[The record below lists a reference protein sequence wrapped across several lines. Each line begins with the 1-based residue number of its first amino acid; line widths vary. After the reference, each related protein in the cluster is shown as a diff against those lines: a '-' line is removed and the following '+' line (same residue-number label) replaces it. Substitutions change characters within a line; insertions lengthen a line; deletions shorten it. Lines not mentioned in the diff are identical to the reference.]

1 MEEAMTASGNSGGLA
16 SDVVDGKTLWGS
28 YGKDGSFLSQ
38 DGTTYVT
45 PQGQVQHGITD
56 PATGTFLQNGEV
68 RTIDGHQVYGSVQNG
83 TFYSEDGKILVTP
96 NGFVEHGKTLPD
108 GTFLASRADEHTTLL
123 QSHF

>member
-68 RTIDGHQVYGSVQNG
+68 RTIDGHQVYGSR
-83 TFYSEDGKILVTP
+83 SEERRVGKE
-96 NGFVEHGKTLPD
+96 GR
-108 GTFLASRADEHTTLL
+108 SRWSPYH
-123 QSHF
+123 